1 MGKAYRNG
9 HSIATGLLFMTD
21 TPQSACRQTGRGSA
35 LPPLAAL
42 RARDYTLGMNSA
54 TKTFGLALLAALAL
68 AACGPKDIGTGTSSD
83 YAAAAP
89 GMAPE
94 EQLRYP
100 MTGMSNTQRMLYH
113 VNRPEVMSQ
122 MQQWQMS
129 RFSRLSGDKPDPRDP
144 AYRAVPKQRS
154 PFRQ

>member
-1 MGKAYRNG
+1 MNT
-9 HSIATGLLFMTD
+9 AT
-21 TPQSACRQTGRGSA
+21 QT
-35 LPPLAAL
+35 LC
-42 RARDYTLGMNSA
+42 
-54 TKTFGLALLAALAL
+54 LALLAVFAL

-83 YAAAAP
+83 YAAASP

-113 VNRPEVMSQ
+113 VNRPDVMSR

-129 RFSRLSGDKPDPRDP
+129 RFSRLHGGEPAPEDP

>member
-1 MGKAYRNG
+1 
-9 HSIATGLLFMTD
+9 
-21 TPQSACRQTGRGSA
+21 
-35 LPPLAAL
+35 
-42 RARDYTLGMNSA
+42 MNRA
-54 TKTFGLALLAALAL
+54 TKKFCLALLAVFAL

-83 YAAAAP
+83 YAAASP

-113 VNRPEVMSQ
+113 VNRPDVMSQ
-122 MQQWQMS
+122 MQQWQIN
-129 RFSRLSGDKPDPRDP
+129 RFSRLNGDKPDPAEP
-144 AYRAVPKQRS
+144 EYRAVPKQRS

>member
-1 MGKAYRNG
+1 MAIPLQQARF
-9 HSIATGLLFMTD
+9 SLRIRPRPPA
-21 TPQSACRQTGRGSA
+21 RQTYGRSA
-35 LPPLAAL
+35 VPPLAAL
-42 RARDYTLGMNSA
+42 RARDYTMDMNSA
-54 TKTFGLALLAALAL
+54 TKTFGLALLAVVAL

-83 YAAAAP
+83 YAAASP

-94 EQLRYP
+94 DRLRYP